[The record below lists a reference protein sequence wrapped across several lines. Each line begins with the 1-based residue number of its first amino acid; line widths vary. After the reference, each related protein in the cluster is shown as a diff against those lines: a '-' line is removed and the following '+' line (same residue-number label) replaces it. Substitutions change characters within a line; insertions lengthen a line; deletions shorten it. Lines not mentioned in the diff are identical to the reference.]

1 MRVRCLMD
9 GSRRGSRCKP
19 GVRNFGVVAIEAC
32 KWASGVWEEEKSVVS
47 ESPPI
52 ANIDAFAAPWD
63 HTGMKKKDEEG
74 R

>member
-19 GVRNFGVVAIEAC
+19 GVRNFGVVAIEARNR
-32 KWASGVWEEEKSVVS
+32 AFGVWEEEKSVVS

-52 ANIDAFAAPWD
+52 ANVDAFAAPRD
-63 HTGMKKKDEEG
+63 HTKMMKKGEETD
-74 R
+74 